1 MKYYAEINIKMS
13 ISIEAKNKKDFIEKV
28 KNNIWDENNIDL
40 DDSEIKNIKTIG
52 ENKNEIHI

>member
-28 KNNIWDENNIDL
+28 KNNIWDENKIDL
-40 DDSEIKNIKTIG
+40 NDSEIKNIKTLNNFG
-52 ENKNEIHI
+52 G